1 MPPNPPSPLPM
12 RLPFRRYKLA
22 CAARTHFKR
31 SRNVFPGCQSWH
43 CAAWQLNWFNLP
55 STAPTPLPPPFL
67 IESYVVNGDYIL
79 NPQLSKQYNVT
90 RNFSGSDIRLGAHFR
105 ESSYGA
111 SIGILCLAFNT
122 INSFIKIIDMLPPSL
137 ALRSNNTPKQEAP
150 CLNPP
155 LPVIRIPQC
164 TTTSVPTRSDI
175 DFCRGGCGAEEAK

>member
-1 MPPNPPSPLPM
+1 M

-155 LPVIRIPQC
+155 PFAHHQNTAMHHDKCAHLL
-164 TTTSVPTRSDI
+164 PTRSDI